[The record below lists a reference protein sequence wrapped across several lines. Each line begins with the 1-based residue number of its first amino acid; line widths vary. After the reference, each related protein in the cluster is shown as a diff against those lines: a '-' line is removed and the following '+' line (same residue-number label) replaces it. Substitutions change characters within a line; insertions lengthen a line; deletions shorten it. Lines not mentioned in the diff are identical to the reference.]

1 MTGSQRPVVKRAD
14 SGFTLVEIA
23 MVLLIV
29 TLLLTGLVPTI
40 SGQMEQ
46 QRTNETR
53 KQMDEIQQALI
64 GYAIVNGRLP
74 CPAQATL
81 ATGLANA
88 GAEATIGNTCACK
101 TASGSN
107 KTVADTSV
115 SKVACTDTTVT
126 GVLPWVTLGIKEMDA
141 WERRYTYR
149 VTTHFADQIAANT
162 FGSGCT
168 PSTAPAEASFALCS
182 PGVPDVISAATG
194 GTAVATD
201 VPALFLSHGK
211 NGAGAYLSDGTQ
223 ITGASGDE
231 AENSNNDNSF
241 VSHTPTSTF
250 DDLPVWIAPGILF
263 NRMVTAGK
271 LP

>member
-1 MTGSQRPVVKRAD
+1 MKNHYSHP
-14 SGFTLVEIA
+14 SNGFTLVEMA
-23 MVLLIV
+23 VVLVIV
-29 TLLLTGLVPTI
+29 GLLLAGLLMPL
-40 SGQMEQ
+40 SAQLD
-46 QRTNETR
+46 QRNTTDTQ
-53 KQMDEIQQALI
+53 KALAEIQQALI

-81 ATGLANA
+81 AMGQINA
-88 GAEATIGNTCACK
+88 GEEATKNNTCACK
-101 TASGSN
+101 SASGSD
-107 KTVADTSV
+107 KTVADASV
-115 SKVACTDTTVT
+115 SKVDCTDTSVT
-126 GVLPWVTLGIKEMDA
+126 GVLPWVTLGIKETDA

-149 VTTHFADQIAANT
+149 VATHFADQIAANT

-168 PSTAPAEASFALCS
+168 PSPAPTAASFALCS
-182 PGVPDVISAATG
+182 PGVPDVISTTTG
-194 GTAVATD
+194 GTTVATD

-211 NGAGAYLSDGTQ
+211 NGAGAYRSDGTQ

-241 VSHTPTSTF
+241 VSHTPTPSF

-263 NRMVTAGK
+263 NRMVAAGK